1 MSLRGTRARVG
12 AAALATA
19 LAWLP
24 TGPAAA
30 ALLDVSVSRAD
41 GRPLPHAVV
50 YLESAAAAAALRS
63 APPTH
68 EIAQEGKQFLPQ
80 VSVVSVGTAVQF
92 PNRDTVR
99 HHVYSFSPAKTF
111 ELKLFIGTPPAPVAF
126 EQPGL
131 VVLGCNIHDAMVA
144 WLLVVATPYHAVTGA
159 DGHARIELPAGSYS
173 LRSWHNGLPLETAP
187 LSQAVQVPT
196 GGTRVSARLPVT

>member
-1 MSLRGTRARVG
+1 MRAARALVG
-12 AAALATA
+12 AAALAATLA
-19 LAWLP
+19 LLP
-24 TGPAAA
+24 AGRADA
-30 ALLDVSVSRAD
+30 ALLDVTVAGAD
-41 GRPLPHAVV
+41 GRPLPNAVV

-63 APPTH
+63 APPH

-80 VSVVSVGTAVQF
+80 VSVVSVGTAVRF

-111 ELKLFIGTPPAPVAF
+111 ELKLYIGTPPTQVAF
-126 EQPGL
+126 DQPGL

-144 WLLVVATPYHAVTGA
+144 WMLVVPTPYHAVSGP

-173 LRSWHNGLPLETAP
+173 LRSWHNGLPPQTLP
-187 LSQAVQVPT
+187 LSQAVQVPA
-196 GGTRVSARLPVT
+196 GGARISARLPVT